1 MAGGY
6 EHTVAV
12 DEATKRRLV
21 VVARILFF
29 VALAL
34 VLVLAAVDNADEL
47 RDVDLEPTPGWL
59 LAAVPFTLFG
69 GWLLPMAWR
78 HVLRSY
84 GTDLPQATALRVWCI
99 SQASRFIPGNVA
111 LVTSRV
117 LLTSRE
123 GVPRS
128 LAGASLAV
136 EIGLIV
142 MWSAVLTS
150 WLPSTWLPWPFR
162 LLIAA
167 ASLGVLAGLPWVLR
181 FAGRFVPR
189 FPALAP
195 DALRIRHLYEAIGL
209 YGLNTWVRSCAFVF
223 VTASLHTID
232 TRDVFLVIGAVNL
245 AAVAGM
251 IGITPA
257 GLGVREGVATA
268 LLTHRFGAGT
278 SAALAV
284 AWRAWDFL
292 FELLWLAVAVTWER
306 RRRGR

>member
-1 MAGGY
+1 M
-6 EHTVAV
+6 
-12 DEATKRRLV
+12 DEATRRHVLV
-21 VVARILFF
+21 AFRILFF
-29 VALAL
+29 GVLVA

-59 LAAVPFTLFG
+59 VVAAPFTLLG

-78 HVLRSY
+78 HVLSAY
-84 GTDLPQATALRVWCI
+84 GQSLPQSTALRVWCL

-111 LVTSRV
+111 LAASRV
-117 LLTSRE
+117 LLSSRE

-142 MWSAVLTS
+142 LWSTVLTS
-150 WLPSTWLPWPFR
+150 WLPSTWLPGPLR
-162 LLIAA
+162 LLIAVGA
-167 ASLGVLAGLPWVLR
+167 LGVLAGLPWVLR
-181 FAGRFVPR
+181 FARRFVPR

-195 DALRIRHLYEAIGL
+195 DELRVRHLYEAIGL

-232 TRDVFLVIGAVNL
+232 VRDVFLVIGAVNL

-251 IGITPA
+251 VGITPA

-284 AWRAWDFL
+284 GWRAWDFL
-292 FELLWLAVAVTWER
+292 FELIWLGVAVHWDR
-306 RRRGR
+306 RRRTR